1 VKSRDLWILAGLV
14 VVGLLVRATRLTES
28 LWYDEIAA
36 WRMFGMHGPG
46 AIITTFFEPS
56 NHIAHTLLSWC
67 SVKALEWAIGFELA
81 LRLPAL
87 LFSLG
92 SVAAVYGMAR
102 CASGP
107 RVALMAAGLMAVLPV
122 PVLEGVEARGYSMM
136 ICFSALASWAF
147 LANVHS
153 QRAWRWCVYAGLCIA
168 GAWAHPMTAFVP
180 TGHAAWLGWQW
191 ARHRRVGLAVR
202 GGLALAAGAA
212 ITLALYAPV
221 IPEMLAQ
228 RGMYTVARGDEPLV
242 FGAEGWHALIQLGG
256 SWYPWNAWPGI
267 ALFVV
272 GLIHAR
278 RDRAVAITLLGL
290 PIFLVVVLATGAWM
304 YARFALFSVPGAVLL
319 MALGLDA
326 LARRNR
332 IGALAAG
339 AVVLAASAA
348 DLALR
353 PPKQPLRSAAAYVDA
368 RRADGEPVLVV
379 GLAHQVMDIY
389 LDDVVYSLQHGA
401 DLDEKFDD
409 PVPAWVVLYYPNY
422 VSAEGFTLLDQR
434 GFVEQQRFHGWVDW
448 DNGDVIVFRQHR
460 AAGPRSGPGGWPPPP
475 GRCRRSGPPSP
486 PPGTTR

>member
-14 VVGLLVRATRLTES
+14 VVGLLVRATRITES

-46 AIITTFFEPS
+46 AITTTFFEPS

-67 SVKALEWAIGFELA
+67 SVKVLEWAIGFELA

-92 SVAAVYGMAR
+92 AVAAVYGLAR

-107 RVALMAAGLMAVLPV
+107 RVALLAAGLMAVLPV

-147 LANVHS
+147 LANVNS
-153 QRAWRWCVYAGLCIA
+153 QRTWRWCVYAGLCA
-168 GAWAHPMTAFVP
+168 VGAWAHPMTAFVP
-180 TGHAAWLGWQW
+180 IGHAAWLGWQW
-191 ARHRRVGLAVR
+191 ARHRRIGLAVR
-202 GGLALAAGAA
+202 GGLTLMLAAL

-228 RGMYTVARGDEPLV
+228 RGMYTAARGDEPLV
-242 FGAEGWHALIQLGG
+242 FGAEGWHALLQLGG
-256 SWYPWNAWPGI
+256 SWYPWDAWPGI
-267 ALFVV
+267 ALAVIGFV
-272 GLIHAR
+272 GTAPKGDSPRPGH
-278 RDRAVAITLLGL
+278 AVAITLLGL
-290 PIFLVVVLATGAWM
+290 PIFLVVVLATGTWM
-304 YARFALFSVPGAVLL
+304 YSRFALFSVPGAVLL
-319 MALGLDA
+319 MALGLEA

-332 IGALAAG
+332 LVALAAG

-353 PPKQPLRSAAAYVDA
+353 PPKQPLRDAAAYVDA
-368 RRADGEPVLVV
+368 RRADAEPVLVV
-379 GLAHQVMDIY
+379 GLAHQVLDLY
-389 LDDVVYSLQHGA
+389 LDGLEYSLPHGA
-401 DLDEKFDD
+401 DLDEKLNE
-409 PVPAWVVLYYPNY
+409 PSPAWVVLYYPNH
-422 VSAEGFTLLDQR
+422 VSADGYALLDQL

-448 DNGDVIVFRQHR
+448 GNGDVIVYQKR
-460 AAGPRSGPGGWPPPP
+460 
-475 GRCRRSGPPSP
+475 
-486 PPGTTR
+486 